1 MPDLCSCNNSVVCS
15 QRACGN
21 AASGLQVALPP
32 KPNNV
37 FPVVRMSLSPLPDSL
52 NTARSSCVKTG
63 LGSLSYDVTPR
74 LESVVSVVLKSGA
87 CS

>member
-1 MPDLCSCNNSVVCS
+1 MVCS
-15 QRACGN
+15 HRACGN
-21 AASGLQVALPP
+21 AASGLQVAVPP

-37 FPVVRMSLSPLPDSL
+37 FPVVRTSLSPLPDSL
-52 NTARSSCVKTG
+52 NTARSSCVNIG
-63 LGSLSYDVTPR
+63 LRSLSYDVTSR